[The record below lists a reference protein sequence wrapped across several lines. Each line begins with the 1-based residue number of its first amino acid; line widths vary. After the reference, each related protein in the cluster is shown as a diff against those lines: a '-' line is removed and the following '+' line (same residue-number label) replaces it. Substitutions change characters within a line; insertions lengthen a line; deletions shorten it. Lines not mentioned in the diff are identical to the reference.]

1 MFTNLRSSTATSE
14 ALWEKLHFLAKFIR
28 SPRSVGSVTPS
39 SRFLMQK
46 MMKRIKWEQVRTI
59 AELGAGTGVFTR
71 AIHQLSHPDTQVIV
85 FEHDSEMRA
94 SVEAE
99 FPMLHHRRDALELT
113 SVVQELGLPNLDC
126 IISGLPL
133 TLFPREVRDQL
144 MDEVVNALKPGGI
157 YIQFQYSLYLLPELR
172 RRFSQVEVDFVP
184 LNAPPAFVYAC
195 HK

>member
-1 MFTNLRSSTATSE
+1 MFTNLRTSTAPSE
-14 ALWEKLHFLAKFIR
+14 SIWEKLSFLAKFIR

-39 SRFLMQK
+39 SRFLMRK

-71 AIHQLSHPDTQVIV
+71 AIHQLSHPDTQVVI
-85 FEHDSEMRA
+85 FEHDAEMRA
-94 SVEAE
+94 NMQAE
-99 FPMLHHRRDALELT
+99 FPALHHHSDALELT
-113 SVVQELGLPNLDC
+113 SVVDGLGWDGLDC

-133 TLFPREVRDQL
+133 TLFPREVREEL
-144 MDEVVNALKPGGI
+144 LGEILKALKPGGV
-157 YIQFQYSLYLLPELR
+157 YVQFQYSVYLLPELR
-172 RRFSQVEVDFVP
+172 RHFSHVEVDFVP